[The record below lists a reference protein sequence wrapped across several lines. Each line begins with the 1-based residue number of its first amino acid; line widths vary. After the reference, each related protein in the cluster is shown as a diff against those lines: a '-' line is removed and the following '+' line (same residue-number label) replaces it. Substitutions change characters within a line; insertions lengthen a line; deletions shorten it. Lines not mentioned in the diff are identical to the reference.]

1 MCAQA
6 ADGDGGETLLALALS
21 RPNEAMAR
29 ARVMLAAAPA
39 PRDASVAHQVIGIVL
54 REFGDSD
61 AAVREMRTALRL
73 ARRDGSADREAD
85 VLASLGSALTFAG
98 RTRAS
103 RNALD
108 QAVLK
113 SAGLLRG
120 RVLMRRAGLPAARRR
135 LPRGP

>member
-1 MCAQA
+1 M
-6 ADGDGGETLLALALS
+6 
-21 RPNEAMAR
+21 
-29 ARVMLAAAPA
+29 
-39 PRDASVAHQVIGIVL
+39 L

-85 VLASLGSALTFAG
+85 VLASLGSALIFAG
-98 RTRAS
+98 RTRAG

-120 RVLMRRAGLPAARRR
+120 RVLLRRAGCLQHRSATTTRP
-135 LPRGP
+135 LTT